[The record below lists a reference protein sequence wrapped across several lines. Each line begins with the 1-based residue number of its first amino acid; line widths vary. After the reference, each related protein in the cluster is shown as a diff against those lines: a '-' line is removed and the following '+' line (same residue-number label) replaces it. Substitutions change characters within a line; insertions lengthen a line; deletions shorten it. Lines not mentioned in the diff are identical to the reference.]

1 MSGMSNW
8 LVAAIGI
15 LYAGAAINMWIMG
28 KGDPW
33 MAAMLMSYALASLF
47 LIKVNGG

>member
-1 MSGMSNW
+1 MSNY
-8 LVAAIGI
+8 LVATIGI
-15 LYAGAAINMWIMG
+15 LYAGAALNMWITG

-33 MAAMLMSYALASLF
+33 MAAMLMSYAIASVC